1 MDIVEKQADEFIRIK
16 YEMANNS
23 NEFIDNLKLELYNY
37 YRTADKVKFIEKI
50 LLRARHDRDEHAKVC
65 KDPQNCRELRDYESI
80 VFFTEQEL
88 EENGI
93 DNKNL
98 FDSSE
103 SFGVKRKV
111 DELIDELKNLRNDI
125 ERLKTGQQI
134 TYDDFIEEFENLKE
148 QTYLDKK
155 TWRQILMGKLFEMTM
170 SGVISES
177 LSKKIIDIFG
187 DIFPV
192 ETIKKLTE

>member
-23 NEFIDNLKLELYNY
+23 NEFIDKLKLELYNY

-50 LLRARHDRDEHAKVC
+50 LLRARQDRDEHAKVC
-65 KDPQNCRELRDYESI
+65 KSPQNCRELRDYESI

-103 SFGVKRKV
+103 SFGVNRKV

-134 TYDDFIEEFENLKE
+134 TYDDFIEEFENLKK

-177 LSKKIIDIFG
+177 LSKKIVDIFG